1 MARGETFC
9 HYINES
15 AYEDE
20 FSHDDINIMQDQF
33 IKKARLWLHENKP
46 GKYLVSGS
54 WCVFVMT
61 EEEAK
66 KRNRHN
72 YQRFLVNQN
81 LAYAQKGNI
90 YMDGLII
97 KKEWLDLVFTNTV
110 NIDTLASKGMT
121 QNEVI
126 SILKD
131 ELCEYLA

>member
-1 MARGETFC
+1 MRRKEI
-9 HYINES
+9 Y
-15 AYEDE
+15 
-20 FSHDDINIMQDQF
+20 
-33 IKKARLWLHENKP
+33 
-46 GKYLVSGS
+46 
-54 WCVFVMT
+54 
-61 EEEAK
+61 
-66 KRNRHN
+66 
-72 YQRFLVNQN
+72 
-81 LAYAQKGNI
+81 I